1 MREVY
6 IGAGSNVEPE
16 RHLRAAV
23 TALAE
28 RYGVLRLSPVYRN
41 SAVGF
46 AGDDFL
52 NLVIAFDTDDSLGEL
67 SDFLGQVEAAGG
79 RTRTEEKFAPRTLD
93 LDILLYGDFVG
104 DAGGV
109 QLPRPE
115 ITRYAF
121 VLKPLADLAPDMPHP
136 DRGTRF
142 AELWERFDAADHPLE
157 PVTIDFTQGS

>member
-1 MREVY
+1 MHEVY

-16 RHLRAAV
+16 RHLRAGV

-46 AGDDFL
+46 SGDDFL
-52 NLVIAFDTDDSLGEL
+52 NMVVAFDTDDTVAEL
-67 SDFLGQVEAAGG
+67 ADFLGEVEAASG
-79 RTRTEEKFAPRTLD
+79 RNRTDEKFAPRTLD

-104 DAGGV
+104 DAGGM

-115 ITRYAF
+115 ITSYAF

-136 DRGTRF
+136 GKGTSF
-142 AELWERFDAADHPLE
+142 AELWNGFDASGHPLQ
-157 PVTIDFTQGS
+157 PVTLDFTEGS